1 MVSHPVMTT
10 FSELLN
16 SVLLN
21 SGLLDTGL
29 LDSCC
34 AAYFFFGARYTVP
47 KSLPSWLIMSL
58 TVLAW
63 SP

>member
-1 MVSHPVMTT
+1 MTA

-29 LDSCC
+29 LDPCC
-34 AAYFFFGARYTVP
+34 SAYFFLGAWYTVP
-47 KSLPSWLIMSL
+47 MSLPSWLIMSL